1 MSFCTN
7 CGSMIIQG
15 SKFCGNCGTP
25 SFVPTD
31 IEQKGCTPQDQQ
43 SPNNSP
49 RSANAPMGPAPIVQS
64 DNAFGE
70 VVLGIVPLRQMKAL
84 GRFDSYVGV
93 VTNHRLI
100 VAQLTK
106 QMINESVT
114 NARKEAKAQGKG
126 YMGQISSQMREFSSG
141 YTTRFLSMTPSSIL
155 YETPG
160 NFEMVNGSISEI
172 RLRLNRASH
181 DENSVRSE
189 YEVSI
194 FYGGSKYEYRTDE
207 RTDYLNLLRSVY
219 GDRLRT
225 R

>member
-1 MSFCTN
+1 
-7 CGSMIIQG
+7 
-15 SKFCGNCGTP
+15 
-25 SFVPTD
+25 
-31 IEQKGCTPQDQQ
+31 
-43 SPNNSP
+43 
-49 RSANAPMGPAPIVQS
+49 
-64 DNAFGE
+64 
-70 VVLGIVPLRQMKAL
+70 MKAL

-93 VTNHRLI
+93 VTDHRLI

-114 NARKEAKAQGKG
+114 NARNEAKAQGKG
-126 YMGQISSQMREFSSG
+126 YMGQISGQMREFSSG

-172 RLRLNRASH
+172 KLRLNRVSQ
-181 DENSVRSE
+181 DEDSVRSE
-189 YEVSI
+189 YDVSI
-194 FYGGSKYEYRTDE
+194 FYAGSKYEYRTDE
-207 RTDYLNLLRSVY
+207 RTDYLDLLRNVY

>member
-1 MSFCTN
+1 
-7 CGSMIIQG
+7 
-15 SKFCGNCGTP
+15 
-25 SFVPTD
+25 
-31 IEQKGCTPQDQQ
+31 
-43 SPNNSP
+43 
-49 RSANAPMGPAPIVQS
+49 MGPAPIVQS